1 MKNIFIL
8 ILTIYSTLL
17 FSQNKF
23 EYLGTT
29 KNGMEIYANYVNSN
43 ISDGILV
50 QYVWVKTIDSPKKV
64 NLKNG
69 KSKTV
74 EGNSTIA
81 LIKYLNYESNNLGP
95 NKYILKKY
103 TEYNSERK
111 VVDTFDVD
119 DYEEKEKYIIPGTSF
134 SLLENYLSNYK

>member
-8 ILTIYSTLL
+8 ILTLFSTLI

-23 EYLGTT
+23 EYLGIT
-29 KNGMEIYANYVNSN
+29 KNNMEIYAKYVNSN

-50 QYVWVKTIDSPKKV
+50 QYVWVKTLNPTKKIK
-64 NLKNG
+64 LKNG
-69 KSKTV
+69 KIKNV

-81 LIKYLNYESNNLGP
+81 LIKFLNYESNNLGP

-111 VVDTFDVD
+111 VIDTFNVE
-119 DYEEKEKYIIPGTSF
+119 DYEEKEKYISPGTSF
-134 SLLENYLSNYK
+134 SLLESYLSNYK